1 MRPSTDAIQI
11 RPMRPAD
18 VSAALEVLGA
28 WDMAPTPDRADAER
42 SGIIVENAFVAEHD
56 GRVIGTAG
64 WFAISDTIAET
75 ASLAVDP
82 DYQGLGIG
90 YRLQQARL
98 SSMRE
103 RGFRTVRTETDRP
116 ATIKWY
122 IEKFDYRITGS
133 NPKKHTFSLPDVD
146 EWTVLEMDL

>member
-1 MRPSTDAIQI
+1 MKPSRDAVQI
-11 RPMRPAD
+11 RSMRPAD

-28 WDMAPTPDRADAER
+28 WNMAPTPERANAER

-64 WFAISDTIAET
+64 WFAISDTMAET

-90 YRLQQARL
+90 YRLQEARL
-98 SSMRE
+98 ASMRE
-103 RGFRTVRTETDRP
+103 RGFCTVRTETDRP

-122 IEKFDYRITGS
+122 VEKFGYRIIGT
-133 NPKKHTFSLPDVD
+133 NPKKHTFSLADVN
-146 EWTVLEMDL
+146 EWTVLEMAL